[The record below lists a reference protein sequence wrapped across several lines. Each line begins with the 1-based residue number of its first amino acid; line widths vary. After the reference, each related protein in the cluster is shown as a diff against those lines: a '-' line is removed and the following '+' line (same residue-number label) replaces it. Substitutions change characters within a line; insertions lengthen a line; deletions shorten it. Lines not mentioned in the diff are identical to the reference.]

1 MEILLT
7 EARSGDADAVAER
20 LTAAGHLVSRCNL
33 AGSDRCAPLVNQT
46 GCPLRE
52 RPISMVVDVR
62 GAEVEFGAHE
72 LGAMCAVQAAV
83 PLVVCGPTPGQ
94 AGPWRDADVRCT
106 EEALLDVLELANPVA
121 GAATRH
127 RVEQAVLAALRTLGR
142 DGPVDVAIESTP
154 GVIRVIVTIDGP
166 PPHTLAA
173 LLSKAVQGALAGL
186 TPHWAGATVTLS
198 ARDQDE
204 AQAQPPADEL
214 P

>member
-33 AGSDRCAPLVNQT
+33 ADSDRCAPLVHQT

-52 RPISMVVDVR
+52 RPIAMAVDVR

-72 LGAMCAVQAAV
+72 LGAMCAVQADV

-94 AGPWRDADVRCT
+94 AGPWRDADVHCT
-106 EEALLDVLELANPVA
+106 EEVLLDVLALADPIA
-121 GAATRH
+121 GSATRH
-127 RVEQAVLAALRTLGR
+127 RVEQAVSATLRTVGR
-142 DGPVDVAIESTP
+142 GGPVEVAIESAP
-154 GVIRVIVTIDGP
+154 GVIRVAVTIDGT
-166 PPHTLAA
+166 PPHKLAV
-173 LLSKAVQGALAGL
+173 LLSKAVQGALVGL

-198 ARDQDE
+198 ARDQD
-204 AQAQPPADEL
+204 QPPADEL